1 MQWTS
6 HILQLGPGAAKYINI
21 KNSNLGWR
29 DTSTCLIFACWLM
42 LLLQGLPRWCLVKNL
57 PANAGDTR
65 DAGSV
70 SGWER
75 FPQVGNGNPLQ
86 YSCHGQRNL
95 MGYSSWGCKELGTIE
110 WVYMHTQ
117 THTHIFI
124 WQRTVKGRFWTITW
138 KWKSLSC
145 VWLIVTPWTIQS
157 MEFSR
162 PEHWSGPLF
171 PSPGDLPNPG
181 IEPRC
186 PVSQEDSLPAEPPGK
201 P

>member
-1 MQWTS
+1 MER
-6 HILQLGPGAAKYINI
+6 H
-21 KNSNLGWR
+21 
-29 DTSTCLIFACWLM
+29 
-42 LLLQGLPRWCLVKNL
+42 LLLFDLCMLVDAPPSRASQVVPGKESACQCRRYKRCRFSVWVGKISSSRKWQPTPVFLPWTEEPDGIQFMGLQR
-57 PANAGDTR
+57 AGHNW
-65 DAGSV
+65 V
-70 SGWER
+70 S
-75 FPQVGNGNPLQ
+75 L
-86 YSCHGQRNL
+86 HA
-95 MGYSSWGCKELGTIE
+95 
-110 WVYMHTQ
+110 HTN

-138 KWKSLSC
+138 KWKLLSC
-145 VWLIVTPWTIQS
+145 VWLIVTPRTIQS